1 MTLEMQDDCRNIRL
15 FERKRWWR
23 TMIKSRIEALK
34 RELNR
39 RISEGA
45 DFKDV
50 YEISVELDKLILQYY
65 KTRNGDGRLI

>member
-1 MTLEMQDDCRNIRL
+1 MQDDCRNIRL

-45 DFKDV
+45 NFSDV

-65 KTRNGDGRLI
+65 KKREDNGRLI

>member
-1 MTLEMQDDCRNIRL
+1 
-15 FERKRWWR
+15 
-23 TMIKSRIEALK
+23 MIKSRIEALK
-34 RELNR
+34 KDLNR